1 MTDITGEV
9 ITLLLSLYRLAKLT
23 KEERIKEK
31 KVKRR
36 EKELAEKAL
45 LEEQNRP
52 QTAEEQAAEKLR
64 LLQLQK
70 EADLETARQLFGGL
84 WIHVLYPGSCS
95 T

>member
-1 MTDITGEV
+1 M
-9 ITLLLSLYRLAKLT
+9 
-23 KEERIKEK
+23 
-31 KVKRR
+31 KRR

-45 LEEQNRP
+45 VEEQNRP

-84 WIHVLYPGSCS
+84 WVHACNQGLAADGKEFGY
-95 T
+95 